1 MPACSSPSSTIDRA
15 GRTHAPR
22 VFPEIAPPMSSTEPT
37 PEERLD
43 ALRRQIDTIDDDLHE
58 LIVRRTELVERVGE
72 IKREAWGQVSFI
84 RPGREARM
92 LRRLNAQHRG
102 RFPRPVLLRLWRE
115 MIIGSLCL
123 EGPFSVAV
131 LDARGDGEYWDL
143 SRDHFGSFAP
153 MHAWRSASDVL
164 TEVSSGNATVGVLPI
179 PGTSSAD
186 GDAHWWRGLFSE
198 RPGTPKVIARLPF
211 VRMPNS
217 RAQDLDGLVIA
228 ALEPEETG
236 DDRTLIAIELE
247 GSEISRDRLFEG
259 FERAGLKARWV
270 DSHVTG
276 GPANLRTH
284 LLEVAEFVGARD
296 ERLARLTGCFND
308 VSVRVIPIGGYATPL
323 SAEELR
329 YPAPPAE

>member
-1 MPACSSPSSTIDRA
+1 MSSP
-15 GRTHAPR
+15 
-22 VFPEIAPPMSSTEPT
+22 EPT
-37 PEERLD
+37 PDERLD
-43 ALRRQIDTIDDDLHE
+43 VLRQQIDTIDDELHD

-72 IKREAWGQVSFI
+72 IKRDAWGQVSFI

-131 LDARGDGEYWDL
+131 FDGRGDGEFWDL

-153 MHAWRSASDVL
+153 MRAHRSA
-164 TEVSSGNATVGVLPI
+164 TEVVTEISAGSATVGVLPV
-179 PGTSSAD
+179 PGSHHAND
-186 GDAHWWRGLFSE
+186 DAHWWRALFSE

-217 RAQDLDGLVIA
+217 RAQDLDGLVIS
-228 ALEPEETG
+228 ALDPEPTG
-236 DDRTLIAIELE
+236 DDRSLIAVELE

-259 FERAGLKARWV
+259 FERAGLRARWI

-284 LLEVAEFVGARD
+284 LLEVPEFVAADD
-296 ERLARLTGCFND
+296 ERLARLRNSFPD
-308 VSVRVIPIGGYATPL
+308 VAARVIAIGGYATPL
-323 SAEELR
+323 TLDELR
-329 YPAPPAE
+329 YPAPPVS